1 MKTYKLDFNLS
12 AWIQNVEIEAENKE
26 EAINKL
32 MNMSVE
38 EMLENEGVVEDYN
51 LSDIDIDII
60 EADYK
65 VKVFNIVYKDEEEA
79 KEEKAPKE
87 MVLNIHWIKDDDLT
101 DLIEEEIVFKTDCL
115 VKDFEYEKL

>member
-1 MKTYKLDFNLS
+1 MKTYKLDFDFN

-26 EAINKL
+26 EALNKL
-32 MNMSVE
+32 MNMSLE
-38 EMLENEGVVEDYN
+38 EMLESGVIKDYGCSN
-51 LSDIDIDII
+51 ISTELI

-65 VKVFNIVYKDEEEA
+65 VKVYNIVYKDEEEA

-87 MVLNIHWIKDDDLT
+87 MIIDIHWLKDDDLT
-101 DLIEEEIVFKTDCL
+101 DLIEEEIVFKTNCL

>member
-87 MVLNIHWIKDDDLT
+87 MVLDIHWIKDDDLT

>member
-32 MNMSVE
+32 MNMSFE